1 MRKAVERSEHTA
13 HHVHVTYVEE
23 ALSYCTSVSWLL
35 APSNTKAPSS
45 ASRSPSRRFAHTGT
59 MLGLQMEHAWDDIDL
74 GELASPARP
83 GSHRRS
89 RSDPSEML
97 QAIREE
103 RNAAGDA
110 AQMRPKWDAEGANDG
125 AQAAEVVPKRN
136 LSPAKATG
144 FSPAMK
150 KHASIQPSHHQRTSL
165 LPPAFDFADGAGDL
179 EAGVGS
185 SGEGGAGDEDEAAEL
200 VIMPP
205 PVNFPLAGGL
215 VVPSAEDFEAAA
227 GGEKAPKN
235 YSKKDVPMW
244 TVEEDLLIL
253 KLVEQVRHHSRQG
266 PKMNA
271 SASAHQPP
279 PACAAPFNPLRAS
292 WVGVDKCAGPASG
305 RGGPI
310 ARARTHTLHRCNAL
324 TMFLPRLRVPVSRGS
339 STASAGRRSLRT
351 CPGAPTTACA
361 TGGTGWSARRCS
373 SSGAA
378 PRQATAAGGAA
389 SPSAATSAPR
399 ARWGSSPRARS
410 SA

>member
-1 MRKAVERSEHTA
+1 
-13 HHVHVTYVEE
+13 
-23 ALSYCTSVSWLL
+23 
-35 APSNTKAPSS
+35 
-45 ASRSPSRRFAHTGT
+45 

-103 RNAAGDA
+103 RHAAGDA

-125 AQAAEVVPKRN
+125 AQAVEVVPKRD

-310 ARARTHTLHRCNAL
+310 ARARTHTSSLQRAHHVPSSFARSGLSWLQHGKRWSKIASHLPGRTDNGVRNRWNRMERAQVLKQRRGPAAGYRCRRCGEPKRGHICAAR
-324 TMFLPRLRVPVSRGS
+324 TMGEQPEGEELSMK
-339 STASAGRRSLRT
+339 ASA
-351 CPGAPTTACA
+351 A
-361 TGGTGWSARRCS
+361 
-373 SSGAA
+373 AA
-378 PRQATAAGGAA
+378 PHRNPTFT
-389 SPSAATSAPR
+389 PP
-399 ARWGSSPRARS
+399 
-410 SA
+410 